1 MSDNKKYYYMK
12 LKEDFFDTEEMIV
25 LEGIQDG
32 YIYSNILLK
41 LYLKSLKT
49 NGRLMLRDLIP
60 YNAEMIANITRH
72 NVSSVKVALDIFK
85 KLGLIEV
92 LDDGAIY
99 MKDIQ
104 NFVGSSS
111 SEADRKRAYRL
122 KIKEEKERL
131 ENNDFEQDL
140 LDFSENLSEESGT
153 NVRTNVHQRIEN
165 RVQSIESRN
174 LDSIPNLDI
183 NKNLDSNTNKE
194 NILSGTPDFV
204 FPKWLNKKS
213 IKEIQKGNPKNYE
226 QRIPIA
232 YLNQKLGKSYKYVDK
247 NTKLVNARLK
257 EGYTIDDFKTVID
270 KKVTEWQNGDM
281 AKYLRPETLF
291 GTKFD
296 GYLNQPIAKK
306 QGYVYEDDLPF

>member
-99 MKDIQ
+99 MRDIQ

-111 SEADRKRAYRL
+111 SEADRKRAYRH

-131 ENNDFEQDL
+131 ENNNFEQDL

-165 RVQSIESRN
+165 RDKSLENREE
-174 LDSIPNLDI
+174 SIPNLDI

-232 YLNQKLGKSYKYVDK
+232 YLNQILNKNYKFVDK
-247 NTKLVNARLK
+247 NTKLVNARIK

-270 KKVTEWQNGDM
+270 KKVSEWQNGDM

>member
-72 NVSSVKVALDIFK
+72 NVSSVKVALKILK

-99 MKDIQ
+99 MRDIQ

-111 SEADRKRAYRL
+111 SEADRKRAYRH

-131 ENNDFEQDL
+131 ENNNFEQDL

-165 RVQSIESRN
+165 RDKSLENRE
-174 LDSIPNLDI
+174 DSIPNLDI

-232 YLNQKLGKSYKYVDK
+232 YLNQILNKNYKFVDK

-270 KKVTEWQNGDM
+270 KKVAEWQNGDM

>member
-99 MKDIQ
+99 MRDIQ

-111 SEADRKRAYRL
+111 SEADRKRAYRH

-131 ENNDFEQDL
+131 ENNNFEQDL

-165 RVQSIESRN
+165 RDKSLENRE
-174 LDSIPNLDI
+174 DSIPNLDI

-232 YLNQKLGKSYKYVDK
+232 YLNQILNKNYKFVDK

-270 KKVTEWQNGDM
+270 KKVAEWQNGDM

>member
-12 LKEDFFDTEEMIV
+12 LKEDFFDTEEMII
-25 LEGIQDG
+25 LEGMQDG

-49 NGRLMLRDLIP
+49 NGRLMLRDFIP

-72 NVSSVKVALDIFK
+72 NVSSVKVALDIFI

-174 LDSIPNLDI
+174 LDSISNLDI

-204 FPKWLNKKS
+204 FPKWLNKKA
-213 IKEIQKGNPKNYE
+213 IQEIQKGNPKNYE

-270 KKVTEWQNGDM
+270 KKVAEWQNGDM

>member
-99 MKDIQ
+99 MRDIQ

-131 ENNDFEQDL
+131 ENNNFEQEL

-174 LDSIPNLDI
+174 LDSISNLDI

-204 FPKWLNKKS
+204 FPDWLSEKAISEVKKS
-213 IKEIQKGNPKNYE
+213 HPKNY
-226 QRIPIA
+226 QKHIPIA
-232 YLNQKLGKSYKYVDK
+232 YLNQVLNKNYKFVEK

-270 KKVTEWQNGDM
+270 KKVAEWQNGDM

>member
-1 MSDNKKYYYMK
+1 MAKRY
-12 LKEDFFDTEEMIV
+12 FW
-25 LEGIQDG
+25 
-32 YIYSNILLK
+32 LK
-41 LYLKSLKT
+41 LYTDFFNQTEIKVLRKLAGGDTYTVIYLKL
-49 NGRLMLRDLIP
+49 LLR
-60 YNAEMIANITRH
+60 
-72 NVSSVKVALDIFK
+72 S
-85 KLGLIEV
+85 
-92 LDDGAIY
+92 
-99 MKDIQ
+99 
-104 NFVGSSS
+104 
-111 SEADRKRAYRL
+111 
-122 KIKEEKERL
+122 L
-131 ENNDFEQDL
+131 ENNGKIYYEGYDDSFYSEVATMIDEDVENVKFCMMFLERNGLMMYDTENEASFMAIDEMCGSETDSAKRMRKFRNNKKEQI
-140 LDFSENLSEESGT
+140 EEPKASQCDKKVT
-153 NVRTNVHQRIEN
+153 LEYRDKSLEN
-165 RVQSIESRN
+165 REKSS
-174 LDSIPNLDI
+174 NLDI

-204 FPKWLNKKS
+204 FPKWLNEKA
-213 IKEIQKGNPKNYE
+213 IQEIQKGSPKNYE

>member
-12 LKEDFFDTEEMIV
+12 LKEDFFDTEEMII

-99 MKDIQ
+99 MRDIQ

-131 ENNDFEQDL
+131 ENNGFEQDL

-232 YLNQKLGKSYKYVDK
+232 YLNQKLSKSYKYVDK

-270 KKVTEWQNGDM
+270 KKVAEWQNGDM

>member
-99 MKDIQ
+99 MRDIQ

-111 SEADRKRAYRL
+111 SEADRKRAYRH

-131 ENNDFEQDL
+131 ENNNFEQDL

-153 NVRTNVHQRIEN
+153 NVLTNVHQRIEN
-165 RVQSIESRN
+165 RDKSLENREE
-174 LDSIPNLDI
+174 SIPNLDI

-232 YLNQKLGKSYKYVDK
+232 YLNQILNKNYKFVDK

-257 EGYTIDDFKTVID
+257 EGYTIDDFKAVID
-270 KKVTEWQNGDM
+270 KKVAEWQNGDM

>member
-1 MSDNKKYYYMK
+1 MK

-99 MKDIQ
+99 MRDIQ

-111 SEADRKRAYRL
+111 SEADRKRAYRH

-131 ENNDFEQDL
+131 ENNNFEQDL

-165 RVQSIESRN
+165 RDKSLENRE
-174 LDSIPNLDI
+174 DSIPNLDI

-232 YLNQKLGKSYKYVDK
+232 YLNQILNKNYKFVDK

-270 KKVTEWQNGDM
+270 KKVAEWQNGDM

>member
-1 MSDNKKYYYMK
+1 MK

-72 NVSSVKVALDIFK
+72 NVSSVKVALDIFI

-226 QRIPIA
+226 QRIPIT

>member
-1 MSDNKKYYYMK
+1 MAKRY
-12 LKEDFFDTEEMIV
+12 FW
-25 LEGIQDG
+25 
-32 YIYSNILLK
+32 LK
-41 LYLKSLKT
+41 LYTDFFNQTEIKVLRKLAGGDTYTVIYLKL
-49 NGRLMLRDLIP
+49 LLR
-60 YNAEMIANITRH
+60 
-72 NVSSVKVALDIFK
+72 S
-85 KLGLIEV
+85 
-92 LDDGAIY
+92 
-99 MKDIQ
+99 
-104 NFVGSSS
+104 
-111 SEADRKRAYRL
+111 
-122 KIKEEKERL
+122 L
-131 ENNDFEQDL
+131 ENNGKIYYEGYDDSFY
-140 LDFSENLSEESGT
+140 SEVATMIDEDVENVKFCMMFLERNGLMMYETETEASFTAIDEMCGSETDSAKRMRKLRNNKKTQIKEPKASQCDKKVTLEYRDKSLEYREES
-153 NVRTNVHQRIEN
+153 
-165 RVQSIESRN
+165 S
-174 LDSIPNLDI
+174 NLDI

-204 FPKWLNKKS
+204 FPKWLNEKA
-213 IKEIQKGNPKNYE
+213 IQEIQKGNPKNYE

-270 KKVTEWQNGDM
+270 KKVAEWQNGDM

>member
-1 MSDNKKYYYMK
+1 MAKRY
-12 LKEDFFDTEEMIV
+12 FW
-25 LEGIQDG
+25 
-32 YIYSNILLK
+32 LK
-41 LYLKSLKT
+41 LYTDFFNQTEIKVLRKLAGGDTYTVIYLKL
-49 NGRLMLRDLIP
+49 LLR
-60 YNAEMIANITRH
+60 
-72 NVSSVKVALDIFK
+72 S
-85 KLGLIEV
+85 
-92 LDDGAIY
+92 
-99 MKDIQ
+99 
-104 NFVGSSS
+104 
-111 SEADRKRAYRL
+111 
-122 KIKEEKERL
+122 L
-131 ENNDFEQDL
+131 ENNGKIYYEGYDDSFYSEVATMIDEDVENVKFCMMFLERNGLMMYDTETEASFMAIDEMCGSETDSAKRMRKFRNNKKEQI
-140 LDFSENLSEESGT
+140 EEPKASQCDKKVT
-153 NVRTNVHQRIEN
+153 LEYRDKSLEYREK
-165 RVQSIESRN
+165 SS
-174 LDSIPNLDI
+174 NLDI

-204 FPKWLNKKS
+204 FPKWLNEKS
-213 IKEIQKGNPKNYE
+213 IQEIQKGNPKNYE

-270 KKVTEWQNGDM
+270 KKVAEWQNGDM

>member
-1 MSDNKKYYYMK
+1 MAKRY
-12 LKEDFFDTEEMIV
+12 FW
-25 LEGIQDG
+25 
-32 YIYSNILLK
+32 LK
-41 LYLKSLKT
+41 LYTDFFNQTEIKVLRKLAGGDTYTVIYLKL
-49 NGRLMLRDLIP
+49 LLR
-60 YNAEMIANITRH
+60 
-72 NVSSVKVALDIFK
+72 S
-85 KLGLIEV
+85 
-92 LDDGAIY
+92 
-99 MKDIQ
+99 
-104 NFVGSSS
+104 
-111 SEADRKRAYRL
+111 
-122 KIKEEKERL
+122 L
-131 ENNDFEQDL
+131 ENNGKIYYEGYDDSFYSEVATMIDEDVENVKFCMMFLERNGLMMYDTETEASFMAIDEMCGSETDSAKRMRKFRNNKKEQI
-140 LDFSENLSEESGT
+140 EEPKASQCDKKVT
-153 NVRTNVHQRIEN
+153 LEYRDKSLEN
-165 RVQSIESRN
+165 REKSS
-174 LDSIPNLDI
+174 NLDI

-204 FPKWLNKKS
+204 FPKWLNEKA
-213 IKEIQKGNPKNYE
+213 IQEIQKGNPKNYE

-270 KKVTEWQNGDM
+270 KKVTEWKNGDM

>member
-1 MSDNKKYYYMK
+1 MK

-99 MKDIQ
+99 MRDIQ

-111 SEADRKRAYRL
+111 SEADRKRAYRH

-131 ENNDFEQDL
+131 ENNNFEQEL
-140 LDFSENLSEESGT
+140 LDFSENISEESGT

-165 RVQSIESRN
+165 RDKSLENREE
-174 LDSIPNLDI
+174 SIPNLDI

-232 YLNQKLGKSYKYVDK
+232 YLNQILNKNYKFVDK

-306 QGYVYEDDLPF
+306 QGYVCEDDLPF

>member
-72 NVSSVKVALDIFK
+72 NVSSVKVALDLFK

-111 SEADRKRAYRL
+111 SEADRKRIYRH

-131 ENNDFEQDL
+131 ENNVYQQEL

-165 RVQSIESRN
+165 RDKSLENREE
-174 LDSIPNLDI
+174 SIPNLDI

-204 FPKWLNKKS
+204 FPKWLNEKS
-213 IKEIQKGNPKNYE
+213 IQEIQKGNPKKYE

-232 YLNQKLGKSYKYVDK
+232 YLNQKLGKNYRFIDR
-247 NTKLVNARLK
+247 NTKPVNARLR

-270 KKVTEWQNGDM
+270 KKVAEWQNGTM
-281 AKYLRPETLF
+281 AKHLKPETLF

>member
-12 LKEDFFDTEEMIV
+12 LKEDFFDTEEMII
-25 LEGIQDG
+25 LEGMQDG

-131 ENNDFEQDL
+131 ENNNFEQEL

-165 RVQSIESRN
+165 REKR
-174 LDSIPNLDI
+174 LDIREESIPNLDI

-194 NILSGTPDFV
+194 NILSGTHDFV
-204 FPKWLNKKS
+204 FPKWLNEKA
-213 IKEIQKGNPKNYE
+213 IQEIQKGNPKNYE

-257 EGYTIDDFKTVID
+257 EGYTVDDFKTVID
-270 KKVTEWQNGDM
+270 KKVAEWQNGDM

>member
-1 MSDNKKYYYMK
+1 MK

-99 MKDIQ
+99 MRDIQ

-111 SEADRKRAYRL
+111 SEADRKRAYRH

-131 ENNDFEQDL
+131 ENNNFEQDL

-153 NVRTNVHQRIEN
+153 NVLTNVHQRIEN
-165 RVQSIESRN
+165 RDKSLENREES
-174 LDSIPNLDI
+174 SNLDI

-204 FPKWLNKKS
+204 FPKWLNEKA
-213 IKEIQKGNPKNYE
+213 IQEIQKGNPKNYE

-232 YLNQKLGKSYKYVDK
+232 YLNQKLDKSYKYVDK

-270 KKVTEWQNGDM
+270 KKVAEWQNGDM

>member
-12 LKEDFFDTEEMIV
+12 LKEDFFDTEEMII
-25 LEGIQDG
+25 LEGMQDG

-49 NGRLMLRDLIP
+49 NGRLMLRDFIP

-99 MKDIQ
+99 MRDIQ

-131 ENNDFEQDL
+131 ENNNFEQEL

-165 RVQSIESRN
+165 RDKR
-174 LDSIPNLDI
+174 LDIREESIPNLDI

-204 FPKWLNKKS
+204 FPKWLNEKA
-213 IKEIQKGNPKNYE
+213 IQEIQKGNPKNYE

-232 YLNQKLGKSYKYVDK
+232 YLNQKLGKNYRFIDR
-247 NTKLVNARLK
+247 NTKPVNARLR

-270 KKVTEWQNGDM
+270 KKVAEWQNGTM
-281 AKYLRPETLF
+281 AKHLKPETLF

>member
-1 MSDNKKYYYMK
+1 MK

-25 LEGIQDG
+25 LEGMKDG

-72 NVSSVKVALDIFK
+72 NVSSVKVALDLFK

-111 SEADRKRAYRL
+111 SEADRKRAYRH

-131 ENNDFEQDL
+131 ENNGFEQEL

-165 RVQSIESRN
+165 RDKS
-174 LDSIPNLDI
+174 LDIREESIPNLDI

-204 FPKWLNKKS
+204 FPKWLNEKAIREIKKGS
-213 IKEIQKGNPKNYE
+213 PKNYE

-232 YLNQKLGKSYKYVDK
+232 YLNQKLGKNYRFIDR
-247 NTKLVNARLK
+247 NTKPVNARLR

-270 KKVTEWQNGDM
+270 KKVAEWQNGTM
-281 AKYLRPETLF
+281 AKHLKPETLF

>member
-1 MSDNKKYYYMK
+1 MK

>member
-99 MKDIQ
+99 MRDIQ

-131 ENNDFEQDL
+131 ENNGFEQDL

-174 LDSIPNLDI
+174 LDSISNLDI

-204 FPKWLNKKS
+204 FPKWLNEKA
-213 IKEIQKGNPKNYE
+213 IQEIQKGNPKNYE

-232 YLNQKLGKSYKYVDK
+232 YLNQKLGKSYKYVEK

-270 KKVTEWQNGDM
+270 KKVAEWQNGDM

-306 QGYVYEDDLPF
+306 QGYMYEDDLPF

>member
-12 LKEDFFDTEEMIV
+12 LKEDFFDTEEMII

-99 MKDIQ
+99 MRDIQ

-131 ENNDFEQDL
+131 ENNNFEQDL

-232 YLNQKLGKSYKYVDK
+232 YLNQKLGKSYKCVDK

-270 KKVTEWQNGDM
+270 KKVAEWQNGDM

>member
-1 MSDNKKYYYMK
+1 MAKRY
-12 LKEDFFDTEEMIV
+12 FW
-25 LEGIQDG
+25 
-32 YIYSNILLK
+32 LK
-41 LYLKSLKT
+41 LYTDFFNQTEIKVLRKLAGGDTYTVIYLKL
-49 NGRLMLRDLIP
+49 LLR
-60 YNAEMIANITRH
+60 
-72 NVSSVKVALDIFK
+72 S
-85 KLGLIEV
+85 
-92 LDDGAIY
+92 
-99 MKDIQ
+99 
-104 NFVGSSS
+104 
-111 SEADRKRAYRL
+111 
-122 KIKEEKERL
+122 L
-131 ENNDFEQDL
+131 ENNGKIYYEGYDDSFYSEVATMIDEDVENVKFCMMFLERNGLMMYDTETEASFIAIDEMCGSETDSAKRMRKFRNNKKEQIEEPKASQCDKKVTL
-140 LDFSENLSEESGT
+140 EYRDKSLENREES
-153 NVRTNVHQRIEN
+153 
-165 RVQSIESRN
+165 S
-174 LDSIPNLDI
+174 NLDI

-204 FPKWLNKKS
+204 FPKWLNEKA
-213 IKEIQKGNPKNYE
+213 IQEIQKGNPKNYE

-232 YLNQKLGKSYKYVDK
+232 YLNQKLGKNYKYVDK